1 MRGKDVIQIVAPPV
15 YYRQVS
21 GTIIESEAYWKATT
35 PLMHANMH
43 CRAVVKTLR
52 VAQSIIATKYKK
64 PFLTGM

>member
-1 MRGKDVIQIVAPPV
+1 MIRFAWKLSVA
-15 YYRQVS
+15 QQAI
-21 GTIIESEAYWKATT
+21 GTIIERGAYWKATT
-35 PLMHANMH
+35 LLMYVNMH